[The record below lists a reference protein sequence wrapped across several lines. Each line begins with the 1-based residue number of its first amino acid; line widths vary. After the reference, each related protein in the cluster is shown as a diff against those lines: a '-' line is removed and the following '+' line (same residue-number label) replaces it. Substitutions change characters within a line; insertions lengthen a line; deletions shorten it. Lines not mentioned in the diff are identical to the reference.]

1 MDTAPM
7 FLVWVNTDGTFVI
20 GLIALGTYWASGWV
34 PISFGGIQSNLW
46 TAERRKQLAWVSLLW
61 ALMLPLSPHGTR
73 VAANPVGVALLQPGV
88 MADVQEW
95 EPLTFGRS
103 YGKYLVVLL
112 LLFLVAV
119 IAARP
124 TFRPEEIGLLL
135 LATLETFA
143 HVRFVL
149 FLC

>member
-1 MDTAPM
+1 MGT
-7 FLVWVNTDGTFVI
+7 TDI
-20 GLIALGTYWASGWV
+20 WR
-34 PISFGGIQSNLW
+34 P
-46 TAERRKQLAWVSLLW
+46 
-61 ALMLPLSPHGTR
+61 
-73 VAANPVGVALLQPGV
+73 
-88 MADVQEW
+88 
-95 EPLTFGRS
+95 

-119 IAARP
+119 IAARS